1 MNEITLNGKS
11 YVEKEKCGN
20 KKIIRTYSAGV
31 FYGEV
36 ESRNGKE
43 GIIKNVRC
51 LWYWDG
57 AASLLQLALEGTSKK
72 SNCKFTVEVPR
83 IELTEIIEI
92 IDVTEKAQQNLDEV
106 PVWKI

>member
-1 MNEITLNGKS
+1 MSLKKVDSNKQQKATIM
-11 YVEKEKCGN
+11 GN

-36 ESRNGKE
+36 ESREGKE
-43 GIIKNVRC
+43 GVITNARC
-51 LWYWDG
+51 LWYWEG

-72 SNCKFTVEVPR
+72 EACKFTVIVPR

-92 IDVTEKAQQNLDEV
+92 LDVTAKAQQNLDEV